1 MKKIKL
7 KEAELVNLIEKLV
20 KENLGAGNGQ
30 NFGIMNTPT
39 AKYKEMF
46 ERENIEEDSE
56 GEETYNYGEDE
67 GHDKKEEMS
76 MEDHV
81 KAIEDHLSYL
91 KKDMGYDEDREDRD
105 EKGTDFMESRKPKK
119 RMAESR
125 KVKRSRRR

>member
-7 KEAELVNLIEKLV
+7 KEGDLVNLIEKLV

-30 NFGIMNTPT
+30 NFGMMGTPT
-39 AKYKEMF
+39 AKYKEMM
-46 ERENIEEDSE
+46 ETQNLEEDSE
-56 GEETYNYGEDE
+56 GEETYNYGDDE

-81 KAIEDHLSYL
+81 KAIEDHLGYL
-91 KKDMGYDEDREDRD
+91 KKDMGYDEDHEDRD
-105 EKGTDFMESRKPKK
+105 EEGTDFRESRKPRK

-125 KVKRSRRR
+125 KVKRSRRK